1 MEKNFLRKKTI
12 TLFEKTSELIN
23 VQTGEIV
30 SLAKQTVKKTSQEP
44 EYIKLYYQAMMG
56 VTNIS
61 EIPLDFLLALSSQ
74 ISFTNNKKPMYFY
87 SNRVS
92 QQEISQYCNIKNDMT
107 KRYLKRCVEKG
118 VLFKTG
124 TKGIYEVNPWLIAK
138 GKWENIKELQANFCF
153 VEGKW
158 ERIIRLK
165 QPNN

>member
-1 MEKNFLRKKTI
+1 MGEKFLRKKTI
-12 TLFEKTSELIN
+12 NLFEKTSELIN

-30 SLAKQTVKKTSQEP
+30 TLAKQTVKITSQEP

-61 EIPLDFLLALSSQ
+61 EIPLNFLLALSSQ
-74 ISFTNNKKPMYFY
+74 ISFTNNKRPMYFY
-87 SNRVS
+87 SNSVT
-92 QQEISQYCNIKNDMT
+92 QQEITQYCNIKKGMT
-107 KRYLKRCVEKG
+107 KEYLRRCVKKG

-138 GKWENIKELQANFCF
+138 GKWESIKDLQAKFCF

-158 ERIIRLK
+158 ERIIKLK

>member
-1 MEKNFLRKKTI
+1 MRKKTI
-12 TLFEKTSELIN
+12 NLFEKTSEIID

-30 SLAKQTVKKTSQEP
+30 SLVKQTVKKTSQEP

-61 EIPLDFLLALSSQ
+61 EISLDFLLALSSQ
-74 ISFTNNKKPMYFY
+74 ISFINNKKPMYFY

-107 KRYLKRCVEKG
+107 KRYLRRCVEKG

-138 GKWENIKELQANFCF
+138 GKWENIKDLQAKFCF
-153 VEGKW
+153 VGGKW
-158 ERIIRLK
+158 ERIIKLK
-165 QPNN
+165 QNNN